1 MCVYIYIYTHTHTH
15 TYIFYFHHPP
25 HRLLSSKNL
34 SANTGDT
41 GLILRLG
48 RSPGKKMATHPSI
61 LVWEIPW
68 TEEPGW
74 L

>member
-1 MCVYIYIYTHTHTH
+1 MCIYIYV
-15 TYIFYFHHPP
+15 IFHPP
-25 HRLLSSKNL
+25 PPPRPGGLAVKNL
-34 SANTGDT
+34 SANTGNT
-41 GLILRLG
+41 GLILGLG

>member
-1 MCVYIYIYTHTHTH
+1 MCVYIYTHTHT
-15 TYIFYFHHPP
+15 YIYMLFPRPP
-25 HRLLSSKNL
+25 HPGCLAVKNL

-41 GLILRLG
+41 GLILGLG